1 MTSNN
6 TLALISDSSRDF
18 FLNGTFRDSFSTF
31 NIPEKKNY
39 NKMMNSHSVSQ
50 NLKTKF
56 RNCYNGFFKNDFPD
70 FTNLPKYDFSSIK
83 NGVESL
89 RYSNYRYKKP
99 EKLIN
104 NKSYSINKFNT
115 NLFVKKKIIIDY
127 LSNDNKFN
135 LLKQKNSFKNAFK
148 KKENNDPIYK
158 KNSFKIMKSKV
169 FGNGNSFLQI
179 NKNILSP
186 FKFNENFIN
195 GKIKGRNKMNPLQKL
210 KEDLIFN
217 SV

>member
-1 MTSNN
+1 
-6 TLALISDSSRDF
+6 
-18 FLNGTFRDSFSTF
+18 
-31 NIPEKKNY
+31 
-39 NKMMNSHSVSQ
+39 MMNSHSVSQ

>member
-104 NKSYSINKFNT
+104 NKSYSINKLNT

-148 KKENNDPIYK
+148 KK
-158 KNSFKIMKSKV
+158 KIMTLYIK
-169 FGNGNSFLQI
+169 
-179 NKNILSP
+179 
-186 FKFNENFIN
+186 
-195 GKIKGRNKMNPLQKL
+195 KIHL
-210 KEDLIFN
+210 K
-217 SV
+217 